1 MRPGIKCQSEE
12 KSSFMR
18 YTEKELREFADPVSA
33 SEDEKCQLAIRMVR
47 DALKGVTG
55 TSERI
60 ELGQPLAGTLSYT
73 FNVDLANS
81 RKARLLVQGSYAN
94 KTNIPSESDVDI
106 AVILESTFW
115 GEYPSGTAFQ
125 TYGFLSSSDT
135 LESFKDDVETSLVA
149 KFGRAQVNRCNKHI
163 EVRGNT
169 VRVDA
174 DAVPCGRHRDYRN
187 DLRRDANNFVPGVR
201 IQADDGTS
209 VINYPEQHIKNGV
222 EKNLATGFRFKKIVR
237 IIKSIRVEME
247 ESGYDSAKKMGS
259 FVIESLLWNVP
270 NSIYTENG
278 NYVDAFPA
286 VVKWLCSMSIYFPR
300 FKEINGIKNLGEDDA
315 TRIGRCERFVRDLKI
330 FCGI

>member
-55 TSERI
+55 TPERI

-73 FNVDLANS
+73 LNVDLANS
-81 RKARLLVQGSYAN
+81 RKAKLLVQGSYAN

-106 AVILESTFW
+106 AVILQPPLWSARSLSLYEISASESVLK
-115 GEYPSGTAFQ
+115 AFKN
-125 TYGFLSSSDT
+125 
-135 LESFKDDVETSLVA
+135 EVETKL
-149 KFGRAQVNRCNKHI
+149 KNRFQGGTVKRFNKHI
-163 EVRGNT
+163 EIRGNT
-169 VRVDA
+169 ARVDS
-174 DAVPCGRHRDYRN
+174 DVVPCG
-187 DLRRDANNFVPGVR
+187 ANGVGVK
-201 IQADDGTS
+201 IQPDVGSAI
-209 VINYPEQHIKNGV
+209 INYPEQHIKNGV

-270 NSIYTENG
+270 NSIYTGNG